1 LSVTCTLSV
10 VFSWYTVFLH
20 QLNWLPQYG
29 WNIVESGDKH
39 HNHPSIIKIK
49 LIWFDWMIYFQT
61 YNKTTSM
68 VAYKSDSH
76 IRETCRALNV
86 LYVYDRSYEPYL
98 IYWLFPLQLAFQR
111 SSEKTTE
118 IGKYYC
124 REYITK

>member
-1 LSVTCTLSV
+1 
-10 VFSWYTVFLH
+10 
-20 QLNWLPQYG
+20 
-29 WNIVESGDKH
+29 
-39 HNHPSIIKIK
+39 
-49 LIWFDWMIYFQT
+49 
-61 YNKTTSM
+61 M